1 MNSPCLNN
9 GQCYPYLVN
18 ENEHKFNCS
27 CPNGFHG
34 HTCEKRT
41 TMSLSGN
48 SSVIVNTTRDE
59 GYDIQFRFKTTLGDG
74 LLALGKGVTYCI
86 LELSKGRLNL
96 HTSLLNK
103 WEGVFIGSKLN
114 DGQWQKVFVAI
125 NSSHLVLSAN
135 DEQTIYPINYNDNN
149 NVSTSFPVTYIGG
162 VPSNFR
168 KITHGQP
175 FLVGCTEDVLINGQ
189 WVLPQ
194 DKSAN
199 WLSFQ
204 NVEVGCSREP
214 QCEPN
219 RCKSSGFCTDR

>member
-1 MNSPCLNN
+1 
-9 GQCYPYLVN
+9 
-18 ENEHKFNCS
+18 
-27 CPNGFHG
+27 
-34 HTCEKRT
+34 
-41 TMSLSGN
+41 MSLSGN
-48 SSVIVNTTRDE
+48 SSVIVNTTREE

-74 LLALGKGVTYCI
+74 LLALGKGATFCI

-103 WEGVFIGSKLN
+103 WEGVFIGSNLN
-114 DGQWQKVFVAI
+114 NGKWQKVFVAI
-125 NSSHLVLSAN
+125 NSTHLVLSAN

-162 VPSNFR
+162 VPSNLR

-189 WVLPQ
+189 WVLPD
-194 DKSAN
+194 DKSSN
-199 WLSFQ
+199 WVSLQ

-219 RCKSSGFCTDR
+219 RCKSGGFCTDR